1 MSTIQTPQD
10 EIAAIQA
17 TLALHAQ
24 DLARINRQ
32 LPEIAETVRISLE
45 RQAAESAAAH
55 EQIVRELQAIRE
67 RQDAQERAIVGING
81 EIVGINGEIVGING
95 EIVGIKGDIV
105 RIDGEIVGIKGA
117 IVRIDGEIVGIKDA
131 IVRIDGEIASIK
143 DEIVHINEQLA
154 VLFARTDAIIARMDA
169 MSATLKSLD
178 SRVGN
183 ITGTRLERRVARNI
197 RGRLR
202 RSIGLSQS
210 RILHRDWGE
219 TDDDL
224 IDLLD
229 DADERGIISRQ
240 ERDDALDADLIV
252 VGADA
257 DGQRAYA
264 VIEISV
270 TVDNLDVNRAARRA
284 RAIAKATAAE
294 CTAIVVGSDIPD
306 AERQRAAR
314 AGAAVIT
321 VPAPED

>member
-32 LPEIAETVRISLE
+32 LPEIAETVRIALE

-67 RQDAQERAIVGING
+67 RQDAQERAII
-81 EIVGINGEIVGING
+81 GINGEIVGING

-105 RIDGEIVGIKGA
+105 RIKGD

-131 IVRIDGEIASIK
+131 IVRIDGEIVGIKDEIASIK
-143 DEIVHINEQLA
+143 DEITHIKEQLA

-202 RSIGLSQS
+202 RSIGLAQS

-270 TVDNLDVNRAARRA
+270 TVDNLDVNRTARRA

>member
-32 LPEIAETVRISLE
+32 LPEIAETVRIALE

-67 RQDAQERAIVGING
+67 RQDAQERAII
-81 EIVGINGEIVGING
+81 
-95 EIVGIKGDIV
+95 
-105 RIDGEIVGIKGA
+105 RIDGEIVGIH
-117 IVRIDGEIVGIKDA
+117 GEIAGIKD
-131 IVRIDGEIASIK
+131 EIAGIK
-143 DEIVHINEQLA
+143 DEIVHIKEQLA
-154 VLFARTDAIIARMDA
+154 VLLARTDAIIARMDA
-169 MSATLKSLD
+169 MSITLKSLD

-202 RSIGLSQS
+202 RSIGLAQS

-240 ERDDALDADLIV
+240 ERDDVLDADLIV

>member
-32 LPEIAETVRISLE
+32 LPEIAETVRIALE

-67 RQDAQERAIVGING
+67 RQDAQERAIIRIDG
-81 EIVGINGEIVGING
+81 EIVGIHGEIA
-95 EIVGIKGDIV
+95 GIKGDIV
-105 RIDGEIVGIKGA
+105 RIDGEIVGIK
-117 IVRIDGEIVGIKDA
+117 D
-131 IVRIDGEIASIK
+131 EIAGIK
-143 DEIVHINEQLA
+143 DEIVHIKEQLA

-169 MSATLKSLD
+169 MSITLKSLD

-202 RSIGLSQS
+202 RSIGLAQS

-240 ERDDALDADLIV
+240 ERDDVPDADLIV
-252 VGADA
+252 AGADA

-284 RAIAKATAAE
+284 IAIAKATAAE
-294 CTAIVVGSDIPD
+294 CTAVVVGSAIPD

>member
-32 LPEIAETVRISLE
+32 LPEIAETVRIALE

-67 RQDAQERAIVGING
+67 RQDAQERAIIGING
-81 EIVGINGEIVGING
+81 EIVGIKGEIVGING

-117 IVRIDGEIVGIKDA
+117 IVRIDGEIVGIKD
-131 IVRIDGEIASIK
+131 EIASIK
-143 DEIVHINEQLA
+143 DEITHIKEQLA

>member
-32 LPEIAETVRISLE
+32 LPEITETVRIALE

-55 EQIVRELQAIRE
+55 AQIFRELQAIRE
-67 RQDAQERAIVGING
+67 RQDAQER
-81 EIVGINGEIVGING
+81 

-105 RIDGEIVGIKGA
+105 RIDGEIVGIH
-117 IVRIDGEIVGIKDA
+117 
-131 IVRIDGEIASIK
+131 GEIAGIK
-143 DEIVHINEQLA
+143 NEIIHIKEQLA
-154 VLFARTDAIIARMDA
+154 ILFARTDAIIAQMDA

-183 ITGTRLERRVARNI
+183 LTGTRLERRVARNI

-202 RSIGLSQS
+202 RSIGLVQS

-284 RAIAKATAAE
+284 HAIAKATAAE
-294 CTAIVVGSDIPD
+294 CTPIVVGSDIPD

-314 AGAAVIT
+314 AGAAAIT
-321 VPAPED
+321 VAAPED

>member
-32 LPEIAETVRISLE
+32 LPEIAETVRIALE

-67 RQDAQERAIVGING
+67 RQDAQERAII
-81 EIVGINGEIVGING
+81 
-95 EIVGIKGDIV
+95 
-105 RIDGEIVGIKGA
+105 RIDGEIVGIH
-117 IVRIDGEIVGIKDA
+117 
-131 IVRIDGEIASIK
+131 GEIAGIK
-143 DEIVHINEQLA
+143 DEIVHIKEQLA

-169 MSATLKSLD
+169 MSITLKSLD

-202 RSIGLSQS
+202 RSIGLAQS

-240 ERDDALDADLIV
+240 ERDDVLDADLIV
-252 VGADA
+252 AGADA

-284 RAIAKATAAE
+284 IAIAKATAAE
-294 CTAIVVGSDIPD
+294 CTAVVVGSAIPD

>member
-32 LPEIAETVRISLE
+32 LPEIAETVRIALE
-45 RQAAESAAAH
+45 RQAAQSAAAH

-67 RQDAQERAIVGING
+67 RQDAQER
-81 EIVGINGEIVGING
+81 EIA
-95 EIVGIKGDIV
+95 GIKGDIV
-105 RIDGEIVGIKGA
+105 RIDGEIA
-117 IVRIDGEIVGIKDA
+117 GIKD
-131 IVRIDGEIASIK
+131 EIAGIK
-143 DEIVHINEQLA
+143 DEIVHIKEQLA

-169 MSATLKSLD
+169 MSVTLKSLD

-202 RSIGLSQS
+202 RSIGLAQS

-240 ERDDALDADLIV
+240 ERDDVLDADLIV
-252 VGADA
+252 AGADA

-284 RAIAKATAAE
+284 IAIAKATAAE
-294 CTAIVVGSDIPD
+294 CTAVVVGSAIPD